1 MRSDARQRLIAIAG
15 GGLTV
20 KSGVTG
26 VAPLDMPLEL
36 QPVTPAAWK
45 NTQLDQCVT
54 PVTPRH
60 TSKLEGYKG
69 AAGNKGMGG
78 FRPGVGLGV
87 MAAEGVARLNPAR
100 SPCDVPIPRWV
111 QFIDDCR
118 RFLDEGWA
126 NCAERLGWSPLDL
139 FGCDSTKPF
148 ARINR
153 AGLLWLLSGR
163 RLVALAG
170 DAAGIATASGGYL
183 TFRRSMCEPGGVL
196 AWDLSREADP
206 Q

>member
-1 MRSDARQRLIAIAG
+1 MRSDARQRLLAIAG

-54 PVTPRH
+54 PVTPCH

-78 FRPGVGLGV
+78 FRPGVALGV

-118 RFLDEGWA
+118 RFLDDGWA

-153 AGLLWLLSGR
+153 AGLLWLLGGR
-163 RLVALAG
+163 TLIALAG

-196 AWDLSREADP
+196 AWDLSREADA

>member
-26 VAPLDMPLEL
+26 VAPLDMTLEL

-45 NTQLDQCVT
+45 NIQLDQCVT

-78 FRPGVGLGV
+78 FSTGCCARCDGRRRSGTAQSGSLALRCTDPAVGSIHRRLPTLSRRRLGELCR
-87 MAAEGVARLNPAR
+87 AAWLVAARLVRLRQHKTLRPHQ
-100 SPCDVPIPRWV
+100 PRWPALAA
-111 QFIDDCR
+111 QWQEAR
-118 RFLDEGWA
+118 RS
-126 NCAERLGWSPLDL
+126 R
-139 FGCDSTKPF
+139 
-148 ARINR
+148 
-153 AGLLWLLSGR
+153 GR
-163 RLVALAG
+163 R
-170 DAAGIATASGGYL
+170 GGHRDGQ
-183 TFRRSMCEPGGVL
+183 RR
-196 AWDLSREADP
+196 LSHLSP
-206 Q
+206 KHV

>member
-1 MRSDARQRLIAIAG
+1 
-15 GGLTV
+15 
-20 KSGVTG
+20 
-26 VAPLDMPLEL
+26 
-36 QPVTPAAWK
+36 
-45 NTQLDQCVT
+45 
-54 PVTPRH
+54 
-60 TSKLEGYKG
+60 
-69 AAGNKGMGG
+69 
-78 FRPGVGLGV
+78 

-118 RFLDEGWA
+118 RFLDDGWA

-196 AWDLSREADP
+196 AWDLSREADA